1 ILSVLLPA
9 AQAAESYD
17 NCTGFIDTI
26 PATIGTQGVW
36 CLRKDLSTAISS
48 GAAITVA
55 VNNVTIDCNDFKLGG
70 LAAGAA
76 TDTVGISSEGRSNII
91 VHYCNI
97 WGYRRGAILFGTG
110 GGHVVEGNRFDG
122 NTESGVTVLGAG
134 SLVRD
139 NLVFR
144 TGGSTAATGAVG
156 IYVGGGVDVIDNTV
170 SGLFPLAREDG
181 YGVATGIFADF
192 NAGGSFI
199 GNRVRGLSPEAGS

>member
-1 ILSVLLPA
+1 V
-9 AQAAESYD
+9 Q
-17 NCTGFIDTI
+17 
-26 PATIGTQGVW
+26 
-36 CLRKDLSTAISS
+36 
-48 GAAITVA
+48 
-55 VNNVTIDCNDFKLGG
+55 
-70 LAAGAA
+70 
-76 TDTVGISSEGRSNII
+76 
-91 VHYCNI
+91 HCNI
-97 WGYRRGAILFGTG
+97 RGFRRGAILFGTG

-199 GNRVRGLSPEAGS
+199 GNRVRGLSPEAGSAYGISLHMSGRMVVQDNDLVGNDGPSYSVGISCNSDQYQATSRGNVISGFEQPMTYCFSDRNTTNSN